1 MVPRVRARGAAYGL
15 GVMARRDGRAI
26 VAGHDGL
33 YFGWTASASTD
44 DATGT
49 TVAAVC
55 NLASLRMPAARVAAA
70 ARAALRGG

>member
-1 MVPRVRARGAAYGL
+1 
-15 GVMARRDGRAI
+15 MARREDGAI

-33 YFGWTASASTD
+33 YHGWTASVSAD

-55 NLASLRMPAARVAAA
+55 NLGSLRVPAARVAAA
-70 ARAALRGG
+70 ARAALA